1 MGTATSKLSG
11 MNKLAQ
17 VLPETTD
24 VEATSP
30 DGIRVIMKRL
40 LSQTSM
46 EDIDNLMLESASF
59 RAVFRKNKLRVLR
72 NLIAPAAWEDA
83 IACVDRRLHMG
94 KAARKAFDRDYE
106 DGTVSQFPLDGISE
120 NHGSDGDDKPA
131 NAAPETPD
139 KSRHPRPTDRGQWN
153 LDDLCELVR
162 VIDKL
167 LGRKCSKTH
176 PTFEEWE
183 ASWRSA
189 HPRRDV
195 HAYRA
200 VPSRDR
206 ADWTNRDPSGVEHHY
221 EELCRDHGTEDA
233 VNFDY
238 AFQRHTKFD
247 PTGVRYEGIQMDKS
261 TRARL
266 QRAFFRLELIRR
278 AYYQRPLFP
287 QGAKFRSRTGTI
299 REGEFGTAGETYAT
313 RLARAEGLFKGWA
326 ADDFREV
333 VCAFKATLN
342 EYAVPVSHMMEDFM
356 VAVEDALE
364 SEGQRRVER
373 VCEGMRE
380 GLRAN
385 AAAVGLRWERDPLT
399 DEDDL
404 RMWDVEPDEAFYDL
418 RAQLLDEE
426 EEVGVIEASKMVPL
440 GRLGFDGLRSTI
452 FRSERGRAT
461 PRSRREREDPSRR
474 APARETS
481 PELAMSRFLHVLCS
495 LPLGFLG
502 GFMAMPASRKRR
514 FLKSSYWALSRVKA
528 SHTPLFLSGEM
539 SAWSSKPADGSG
551 PRHWDLGKDA
561 RLFPE
566 LSVRA
571 AAIACVCNVYEC
583 QTHPAMG
590 FRVRVDRRDG
600 GWRWRWNDRSVPPV
614 VWARIRSDV
623 EYRSVRID
631 GVFRMSPESWV
642 AVWRS
647 DREFERQ
654 LWTGPMAERE
664 RWEGYGHAGRL
675 DPNECYCRLGANCA
689 LCLPLPD
696 TELPEWGLF
705 TKEELME
712 EIEQIK
718 DLRNPELTH
727 RYPELAESI
736 EEYKKTHKAVLY

>member
-120 NHGSDGDDKPA
+120 NH
-131 NAAPETPD
+131 
-139 KSRHPRPTDRGQWN
+139 DRGQWN

-247 PTGVRYEGIQMDKS
+247 PTG
-261 TRARL
+261 
-266 QRAFFRLELIRR
+266 
-278 AYYQRPLFP
+278 
-287 QGAKFRSRTGTI
+287 GAKFRSRTGTI

-426 EEVGVIEASKMVPL
+426 EEVGVIEASKMVREGPRDAAEQARE
-440 GRLGFDGLRSTI
+440 GGPFAEGPGAGD
-452 FRSERGRAT
+452 EPRAGHVAVLAR
-461 PRSRREREDPSRR
+461 PVQP
-474 APARETS
+474 PARV
-481 PELAMSRFLHVLCS
+481 P
-495 LPLGFLG
+495 G

-623 EYRSVRID
+623 EYRSDR
-631 GVFRMSPESWV
+631 RRLPHEPESWV